1 MKRKTVLIV
10 ALLAAL
16 AAVAAVVFRPRPL
29 CTADAAPGGL
39 AAARVLVE
47 NRAGRAY
54 SESQTWTLQEDAPE
68 TGEILQLLS
77 GARCRRTLGGVF
89 GKHSYEGGGASLQL
103 SFGSGTALISE
114 TGFCIRNGQ
123 LCRLVGGK
131 DAAAEL
137 LGKLLPLLQAAQP
150 EA

>member
-1 MKRKTVLIV
+1 MQKGEIRNETKDSSDCCASGSACSGGSGGVPAAS
-10 ALLAAL
+10 ALH
-16 AAVAAVVFRPRPL
+16 
-29 CTADAAPGGL
+29 GGCC
-39 AAARVLVE
+39 
-47 NRAGRAY
+47 AGRAY

-68 TGEILQLLS
+68 TGEILLLLS
-77 GARCRRTLGGVF
+77 GARCRRTLGGLF

-123 LCRLVGGK
+123 LCRLAGGK

-137 LGKLLPLLQAAQP
+137 LGKLLSLLQAAQP